1 MRKKVNLIK
10 IKPALLLENILTKMD
25 LATLKNMIEKL
36 TALHESKCLDQIQEK
51 GTK

>member
-1 MRKKVNLIK
+1 MRKKLIK
-10 IKPALLLENILTKMD
+10 VSPASMLEAILILMD

-36 TALHESKCLDQIQEK
+36 TALHESKCLDEIQTK

>member
-1 MRKKVNLIK
+1 MKKKVIK
-10 IKPALLLENILTKMD
+10 VTPALLLITILQKMD

-36 TALHESKCLDQIQEK
+36 TLLHESKCLDEIQTK

>member
-1 MRKKVNLIK
+1 MRKKLIK
-10 IKPALLLENILTKMD
+10 VSPALLIGTILMKMD

-36 TALHESKCLDQIQEK
+36 TALHESKCLDEIQMK